1 MEQRHTPAGM
11 TASRGW
17 WNKASAPG
25 WRASA
30 GGDAKRTGWVGAE
43 DSAAQSWDPDCWHGV
58 DRSRQ
63 LIQASIGRRWP
74 AVIWKWDAGRILIPL
89 AWLVAKTKDAPEG
102 AFKERAKGSG
112 AGDRSQLS
120 VLVEDQADLG
130 TGQPGLRGAAQR
142 VRQQRAHDL
151 SRVLRA
157 ADGDEGAYGLG
168 IHVLLILVVAVVED
182 VVGY

>member
-74 AVIWKWDAGRILIPL
+74 AVIWKWDGGRILIPL

-120 VLVEDQADLG
+120 VHVEDQADPG
-130 TGQPGLRGAAQR
+130 TCSGWM
-142 VRQQRAHDL
+142 
-151 SRVLRA
+151 VLIRRSSQ
-157 ADGDEGAYGLG
+157 
-168 IHVLLILVVAVVED
+168 
-182 VVGY
+182 